1 MLISYQNVLKLTL
14 TIINM
19 TITIIDAVKKLDE
32 TIARQK
38 SIANK
43 LVEEHKQLQEA
54 LAIMCCNAD
63 EDCPLEYR
71 TEHFRSAITDGYDLL
86 KKVGYFKNKKRVNKW
101 DT

>member
-1 MLISYQNVLKLTL
+1 VIDTKLENA
-14 TIINM
+14 IQ
-19 TITIIDAVKKLDE
+19 KLDD
-32 TIARQK
+32 TFTKQK

-54 LAIMCCNAD
+54 LAIVCSNAD

-86 KKVGYFKNKKRVNKW
+86 KKVGYFRKRVK
-101 DT
+101 

>member
-1 MLISYQNVLKLTL
+1 MIETKLESAL
-14 TIINM
+14 
-19 TITIIDAVKKLDE
+19 KKLGD
-32 TIARQK
+32 TFVKQK

-54 LAIMCCNAD
+54 LAIVCSNAD

-71 TEHFRSAITDGYDLL
+71 TEHFKSAITDGYDLL
-86 KKVGYFKNKKRVNKW
+86 KKVGYFKNKKRTHKW

>member
-1 MLISYQNVLKLTL
+1 MIETKLESAL
-14 TIINM
+14 
-19 TITIIDAVKKLDE
+19 KKLDN
-32 TIARQK
+32 TFVKQK

-54 LAIMCCNAD
+54 LATVCSNAD

-71 TEHFRSAITDGYDLL
+71 TEHFKSAITDGYDLL
-86 KKVGYFKNKKRVNKW
+86 KKVGYFKNKKRTHKW

>member
-1 MLISYQNVLKLTL
+1 MIETKLESAL
-14 TIINM
+14 
-19 TITIIDAVKKLDE
+19 KKLDN
-32 TIARQK
+32 TFVKQK

-54 LAIMCCNAD
+54 LAIVCSNAD

-71 TEHFRSAITDGYDLL
+71 TEHFKSAITDGYDLL
-86 KKVGYFKNKKRVNKW
+86 KKVGYFKNKKMTHKW

>member
-1 MLISYQNVLKLTL
+1 MIDTKLENA
-14 TIINM
+14 IQ
-19 TITIIDAVKKLDE
+19 KLDD
-32 TIARQK
+32 TFTKQK

-54 LAIMCCNAD
+54 LAIVCSNAD

-86 KKVGYFKNKKRVNKW
+86 KKVGYFRKRVK
-101 DT
+101 

>member
-1 MLISYQNVLKLTL
+1 MIDIKLENAIHELNDTY
-14 TIINM
+14 N
-19 TITIIDAVKKLDE
+19 K
-32 TIARQK
+32 QK

-43 LVEEHKQLQEA
+43 LLEEHKQLQEA
-54 LAIMCCNAD
+54 LAIVCSNAD

-101 DT
+101 DI

>member
-1 MLISYQNVLKLTL
+1 M
-14 TIINM
+14 
-19 TITIIDAVKKLDE
+19 IDIRLENAIHELNDTYNK
-32 TIARQK
+32 QK
-38 SIANK
+38 SFAIK

-54 LAIMCCNAD
+54 LAIVCSNAD

-101 DT
+101 DI

>member
-1 MLISYQNVLKLTL
+1 VIDTKLENA
-14 TIINM
+14 IQ
-19 TITIIDAVKKLDE
+19 KLDD
-32 TIARQK
+32 TFTRQK

-54 LAIMCCNAD
+54 LAIVCSNAD

-86 KKVGYFKNKKRVNKW
+86 KKVGYFRKRVK
-101 DT
+101 